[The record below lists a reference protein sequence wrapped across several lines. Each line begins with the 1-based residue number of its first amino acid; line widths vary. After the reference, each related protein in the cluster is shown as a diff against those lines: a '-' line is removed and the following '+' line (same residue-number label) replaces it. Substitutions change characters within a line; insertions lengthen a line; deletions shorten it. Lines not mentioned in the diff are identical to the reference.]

1 MDRRYDSAQ
10 MQRVSNALEQAI
22 SEANEAVSK
31 LGTID
36 LSRLKG
42 KTQQAMQSQ
51 IEKRRQTLTA
61 QVRQLQVELE
71 RVKDKMNGLA

>member
-42 KTQQAMQSQ
+42 KTQEAMKSQ
-51 IEKRRQTLTA
+51 IEKK
-61 QVRQLQVELE
+61 RQLLTTQVKQLQLELE
-71 RVKDKMNGLA
+71 RVRDKLKGLE